1 MALEQIK
8 QVTGRAVH
16 VPGNDIDTDRI
27 TPARYLKVVTFD
39 GLGEALFYD
48 ERFNPDGS
56 EKPHPLNDPRF
67 KGASILL
74 VGANFGCGSS
84 REHSPQAIYRAGFR
98 GIIGESFAEIF
109 FGNSTG
115 LSVPCVIADKAEIEA
130 LAAAVEADP
139 QMMVTIDVEALEVYY
154 ADQIIKVNLPESA
167 QKALVSGRWDPIAD
181 LLEAGDL
188 LEQASARLP
197 KASKGER
204 TAKELTDR

>member
-1 MALEQIK
+1 MALEQIT

-48 ERFNPDGS
+48 ERFAADGS
-56 EKPHPLNDPRF
+56 QKPHPLNDPRF
-67 KGASILL
+67 KGATIML

-98 GIIGESFAEIF
+98 AVIGESFAEIF
-109 FGNSTG
+109 FGNSTA
-115 LSVPCVIADKAEIEA
+115 LSMPCVVADKSEIEA

-139 QMMVTIDVEALEVYY
+139 EMLVTVDVGNLEVWY
-154 ADQIIKVNLPESA
+154 ADQSFKVRLPESA
-167 QKALVSGRWDPIAD
+167 QNALVNGRWDPIAD
-181 LLEAGDL
+181 LLEAGDA
-188 LEQASARLP
+188 LEAASARLP
-197 KASKGER
+197 KAVKH
-204 TAKELTDR
+204 A

>member
-1 MALEQIK
+1 MALERIRQI
-8 QVTGRAVH
+8 TGRAVH

-67 KGASILL
+67 KGASIML

-98 GIIGESFAEIF
+98 ALIGESFAEIF
-109 FGNSTG
+109 FGNATT
-115 LSVPCVIADKAEIEA
+115 LSMPCVSASKADIAA
-130 LAAAVEADP
+130 LAAAVEENP
-139 QMMVTIDVEALEVYY
+139 ALEVTVDVERLEVRY
-154 ADQIIKVNLPESA
+154 ADQAFGVSLPESA

-181 LLEAGDL
+181 LLEAGSL
-188 LEQASARLP
+188 LEDFDRTLP
-197 KASKGER
+197 KAVKS
-204 TAKELTDR
+204 

>member
-1 MALEQIK
+1 MALERIR

-67 KGASILL
+67 KGASIML

-98 GIIGESFAEIF
+98 ALIGESFAEIF
-109 FGNSTG
+109 FGNATT
-115 LSVPCVIADKAEIEA
+115 LSMPCVSASKADITA
-130 LAAAVEADP
+130 LAAAVEENP
-139 QMMVTIDVEALEVYY
+139 ALEVTVDVERLEVRYV
-154 ADQIIKVNLPESA
+154 DQAFGVSLPESA

-181 LLEAGDL
+181 LLEAGSL
-188 LEQASARLP
+188 LEDFDRTLP
-197 KASKGER
+197 KAVKS
-204 TAKELTDR
+204 

>member
-1 MALEQIK
+1 MALEAIK
-8 QVTGRAVH
+8 QVKGRAVH

-48 ERFNPDGS
+48 ERFTADGA
-56 EKPHPLNDPRF
+56 EKPHPLNDARY
-67 KGASILL
+67 KGASIML

-98 GIIGESFAEIF
+98 AVVGESFAEIF

-115 LSVPCVIADKAEIEA
+115 LSMPCVTASKADIEA
-130 LAAAVEADP
+130 LAAAVGQNP
-139 QMMVTIDVEALEVYY
+139 ALEVTVDVEKLEVRYG
-154 ADQIIKVNLPESA
+154 DKSFKVNLPATA
-167 QKALVSGRWDPIAD
+167 QNALVNGRWDPIAD

-188 LEQASARLP
+188 LEQASAKLP
-197 KASKGER
+197 KAAR
-204 TAKELTDR
+204 

>member
-1 MALEQIK
+1 MALEAIR

-16 VPGNDIDTDRI
+16 VPGDDIDTDRI

-39 GLGEALFYD
+39 GLGEALFHD

-67 KGASILL
+67 KGASIML

-98 GIIGESFAEIF
+98 ALIGESFAEIF
-109 FGNSTG
+109 FGNATT
-115 LSVPCVIADKAEIEA
+115 LSMPCVTASKAEIEA
-130 LAAAVEADP
+130 LAQAVEANP
-139 QMMVTIDVEALEVYY
+139 ALEVTLDVERLEVRYGE
-154 ADQIIKVNLPESA
+154 QSFPVNLPATA
-167 QKALVSGRWDPIAD
+167 QKALVEGRWDPIAD

-197 KASKGER
+197 KAVRS
-204 TAKELTDR
+204 

>member
-1 MALEQIK
+1 MALEPIK
-8 QVTGRAVH
+8 QVRGRAVY

-48 ERFNPDGS
+48 ERFSPDGT

-67 KGASILL
+67 KGASIML

-98 GIIGESFAEIF
+98 ALIGESFAEIF
-109 FGNSTG
+109 FGNATA
-115 LSVPCVIADKAEIEA
+115 LSMPCVTAARADIEG
-130 LAAAVEADP
+130 LAQAIEQDP
-139 QMMVTIDVEALEVYY
+139 SLEVTV
-154 ADQIIKVNLPESA
+154 DIENLEVRYRNQSFQVSLPATA
-167 QKALVSGRWDPIAD
+167 QKALIEGRWDPIAD

-197 KASKGER
+197 RATR
-204 TAKELTDR
+204 

>member
-1 MALEQIK
+1 MALERIQ
-8 QVTGRAVH
+8 QVSGRAVH

-67 KGASILL
+67 KGARILL

-98 GIIGESFAEIF
+98 AIIGESFAEIF
-109 FGNSTG
+109 FGNSTA
-115 LSVPCVIADKAEIEA
+115 LSMPCVSADKTDIER
-130 LAAAVEADP
+130 LAAQVEKNP
-139 QMMVTIDVEALEVYY
+139 GLEVTVDVEGLEVRY
-154 ADQIIKVNLPESA
+154 AGQSFPVRLPESA

-181 LLEAGDL
+181 LLEAGDA
-188 LEQASARLP
+188 LEAASVRLP
-197 KASKGER
+197 KAVKG
-204 TAKELTDR
+204 

>member
-1 MALEQIK
+1 MALEPVK
-8 QVTGRAVH
+8 QVRGRAVH

-48 ERFNPDGS
+48 ERFNADGS

-67 KGASILL
+67 QGASILL

-98 GIIGESFAEIF
+98 AIIGESFAEIF
-109 FGNSTG
+109 FGNSTALG
-115 LSVPCVIADKAEIEA
+115 VPCV
-130 LAAAVEADP
+130 AAARADLETLVWAVKQEPGLEATVD
-139 QMMVTIDVEALEVYY
+139 IENLEVRYGERSF
-154 ADQIIKVNLPESA
+154 AIGLPTTA
-167 QKALVSGRWDPIAD
+167 QKALTEGRWDPIAD

-197 KASKGER
+197 RATR
-204 TAKELTDR
+204 

>member
-1 MALEQIK
+1 MALEQIGR
-8 QVTGRAVH
+8 VSGRAVH

-48 ERFNPDGS
+48 ERFNTDGS

-67 KGASILL
+67 RGASILL

-98 GIIGESFAEIF
+98 AIIGESFAEIF
-109 FGNSTG
+109 FGNSTA
-115 LSVPCVIADKAEIEA
+115 LSMPCVTAPKAQIET
-130 LAAAVEADP
+130 LAQAIEQDP
-139 QMMVTIDVEALEVYY
+139 SLEVVVDVENLEVRYR
-154 ADQIIKVNLPESA
+154 DQSFQVSLPATA
-167 QKALVSGRWDPIAD
+167 QKALIEGRWDPIAD

-188 LEQASARLP
+188 LEQASAKLP
-197 KASKGER
+197 KA
-204 TAKELTDR
+204 AQ

>member
-1 MALEQIK
+1 MALEQIGR
-8 QVTGRAVH
+8 VSGRAVH

-48 ERFNPDGS
+48 ERFNTDGS

-67 KGASILL
+67 RGASILL

-98 GIIGESFAEIF
+98 AIIGESFAEIF
-109 FGNSTG
+109 FGNSTA
-115 LSVPCVIADKAEIEA
+115 LSMPCVTAPKAQIET
-130 LAAAVEADP
+130 LAQAIEQDP
-139 QMMVTIDVEALEVYY
+139 SLEVVVDVENLEVRYR
-154 ADQIIKVNLPESA
+154 DQSFQVSLPATA
-167 QKALVSGRWDPIAD
+167 QKALIEGRWDPIAD

-188 LEQASARLP
+188 LEQASVRLP
-197 KASKGER
+197 KA
-204 TAKELTDR
+204 AQ

>member
-8 QVTGRAVH
+8 QVKGRAVH

-48 ERFNPDGS
+48 ERFTADGS
-56 EKPHPLNDPRF
+56 EKPHPLNNPRF
-67 KGASILL
+67 KEACVLL

-98 GIIGESFAEIF
+98 AIIGESFAEIF
-109 FGNSTG
+109 FGNSTA
-115 LSVPCVIADKAEIEA
+115 LSIPCVSASKNDIEA
-130 LAAAVEADP
+130 LAAEVEHNP
-139 QMMVTIDVEALEVYY
+139 GLEVTVDVEKLEVHYGERSF
-154 ADQIIKVNLPESA
+154 KLSLPVTA
-167 QKALVSGRWDPIAD
+167 QKALTEGRWDPIAD

-188 LEQASARLP
+188 LETASARLP
-197 KASKGER
+197 KANKN
-204 TAKELTDR
+204 

>member
-1 MALEQIK
+1 MALERIQ
-8 QVTGRAVH
+8 QVSGRAVH

-67 KGASILL
+67 KGARILL

-98 GIIGESFAEIF
+98 AIIGESFAEIF
-109 FGNSTG
+109 FGNSTA
-115 LSVPCVIADKAEIEA
+115 LSMPCVSASKADIEA
-130 LAAAVEADP
+130 LAAAVAENP
-139 QMMVTIDVEALEVYY
+139 ALEVTVDVERLEVRY
-154 ADQIIKVNLPESA
+154 ADKAFGVSLPESA

-181 LLEAGDL
+181 LLEAGEL

-197 KASKGER
+197 KAVKS
-204 TAKELTDR
+204 

>member
-1 MALEQIK
+1 MALEPIQ
-8 QVTGRAVH
+8 QVRGRAVH

-67 KGASILL
+67 KGASIML

-98 GIIGESFAEIF
+98 ALIGESFAEIF
-109 FGNSTG
+109 FGNSTA
-115 LSVPCVIADKAEIEA
+115 LSMPCVTASKADIEA
-130 LAAAVEADP
+130 LAQAIEQDP
-139 QMMVTIDVEALEVYY
+139 GLEVTVDVEQLEVRY
-154 ADQIIKVNLPESA
+154 ADKAFKVNLPATA
-167 QKALVSGRWDPIAD
+167 QKALVEGRWDPIAD

-197 KASKGER
+197 KAVLS
-204 TAKELTDR
+204 